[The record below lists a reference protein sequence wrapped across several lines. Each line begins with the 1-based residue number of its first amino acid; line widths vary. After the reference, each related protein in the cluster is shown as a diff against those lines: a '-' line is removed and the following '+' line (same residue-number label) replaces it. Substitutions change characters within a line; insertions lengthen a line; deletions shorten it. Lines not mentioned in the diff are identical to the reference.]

1 MMPSSRKG
9 KGIKR
14 IERKPVPITSTLAEQ
29 LRQAAGNRT
38 RTEPLLLRTDGAP
51 WQPAK
56 ADYRLPFI
64 SVVRSVGLNPRMAT
78 LYSLRHSS
86 IVRQILA
93 NTPLRVIAATHD
105 TSTGQI
111 EKTYSAYIG
120 DVSDA
125 VTRRALLDTAHPVA
139 GNVVALSG
147 R

>member
-1 MMPSSRKG
+1 
-9 KGIKR
+9 
-14 IERKPVPITSTLAEQ
+14 V
-29 LRQAAGNRT
+29 
-38 RTEPLLLRTDGAP
+38 
-51 WQPAK
+51 
-56 ADYRLPFI
+56 
-64 SVVRSVGLNPRMAT
+64 T

-125 VTRRALLDTAHPVA
+125 VTRRALLDTAQPAA
-139 GNVVALSG
+139 GSVVALLGERS
-147 R
+147 